1 MVSCYSVMRV
11 ASSSAHLV
19 CRLREVNEQLSR
31 VSAGEARALFEQEV
45 GAHTH
50 THTQN
55 GTASLYYTSLLAG
68 RGTKETGTGG
78 DNCCTGQRY
87 LFC

>member
-1 MVSCYSVMRV
+1 MTRCLWSGELIVSCYSVMRV

-50 THTQN
+50 TEWN
-55 GTASLYYTSLLAG
+55 SFSLLYFTVG
-68 RGTKETGTGG
+68 RSW
-78 DNCCTGQRY
+78 R
-87 LFC
+87 

>member
-50 THTQN
+50 TQN
-55 GTASLYYTSLLAG
+55 GTASLYCTSLLAG
-68 RGTKETGTGG
+68 RGAEEAGTGG